1 MINAGPSRI
10 VLFLILTFALSAI
23 VGLKMQLVFALMWC
37 PGIAAIA
44 VRLLFQRNLQ
54 GFGWR
59 WRATRLGFVS
69 YLLPPALA
77 LVVYGA
83 VWLTGLG
90 GFQAA
95 GLVSGR
101 DLGHQLPLL
110 ATILIRATVGFTGS
124 AIFALGEEIGWRG
137 FLVSELAQLGTFATT
152 CWISGAT
159 WAVWHYPM
167 ILFAGYNSGTP
178 KWFALLVF
186 TWMVVASSFV
196 YAWMRL
202 RSGSLWT
209 PVILHASHNL
219 FIQRI
224 FDPLTTDRG
233 LTSFVTTE
241 FGVGLAIAYTA
252 CALYC
257 WRRRCDVPAAC
268 KRKIAF

>member
-1 MINAGPSRI
+1 MIIARRSRI
-10 VLFLILTFALSAI
+10 VLFLILTFALSS
-23 VGLKMQLVFALMWC
+23 VVELKMLPIFVLMWC

-44 VRLLFQRNLQ
+44 VSLLFQRNLH
-54 GFGWR
+54 GCGWK
-59 WRATRLGFVS
+59 WRATPLAIVS

-83 VWLTGLG
+83 VWLTGIG

-95 GLVSGR
+95 GLSGE
-101 DLGHQLPLL
+101 DLVHQLALP
-110 ATILIRATVGFTGS
+110 ATILIHATLGFPVS
-124 AIFALGEEIGWRG
+124 MIFALGEEIGWRG
-137 FLVSELAQLGTFATT
+137 FLVPELAQLGAFATT

-159 WAVWHYPM
+159 WAVWHYPL

-196 YAWMRL
+196 YGWMRL

-209 PVILHASHNL
+209 AVILHASHNL
-219 FIQRI
+219 FVQGI
-224 FDPLTTDRG
+224 FDPLTIDRG
-233 LTSFVTTE
+233 ITKFVTTE

-257 WRRRCDVPAAC
+257 WRRWCDVPAAG
-268 KRKIAF
+268 AVESAE